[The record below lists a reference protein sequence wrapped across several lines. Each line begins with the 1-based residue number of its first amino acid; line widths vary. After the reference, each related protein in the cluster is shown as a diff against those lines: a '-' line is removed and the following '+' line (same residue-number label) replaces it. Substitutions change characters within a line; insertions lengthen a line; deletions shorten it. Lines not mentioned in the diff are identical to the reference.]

1 METTAEKKGKK
12 ANFLA
17 ASVLVP
23 SFFLSRD
30 N

>member
-23 SFFLSRD
+23 SFFLSD